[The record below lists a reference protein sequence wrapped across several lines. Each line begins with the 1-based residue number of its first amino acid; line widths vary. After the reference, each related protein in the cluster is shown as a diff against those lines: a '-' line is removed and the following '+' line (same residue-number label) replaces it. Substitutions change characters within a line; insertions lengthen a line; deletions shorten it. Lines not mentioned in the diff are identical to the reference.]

1 MNVYSPTDKFVSDA
15 IPIWTPVVDRF
26 TRIWGYNSFG
36 DLFLQDPQ
44 SNDIAI
50 LYTLNPEL
58 FPTRYNSIQTFEK
71 EVLSNPE
78 YAEELIQP
86 EKTAALVDKLG
97 PLKDAEV
104 YIAQPYQFLGGDGS
118 LDSYTTGNVWVYLDL
133 IGQLQL
139 DS

>member
-1 MNVYSPTDKFVSDA
+1 MQYRYGPQLSIDSQKYGGTF
-15 IPIWTPVVDRF
+15 
-26 TRIWGYNSFG
+26 FG

-44 SNDIAI
+44 NNDIAI

-58 FPTRYNSIQTFEK
+58 FSTRFNSIQTFEK

-86 EKTAALVDKLG
+86 EKAEALMERLG

-118 LDSYTTGNVWVYLDL
+118 VDSYTTGNVWVYLDL

-139 DS
+139 GS